1 MLPYL
6 FLITGGDFVNR
17 EIKYKAW
24 LKDAKCF
31 AEIRHISFFEG
42 KTVVKIYDKPMSEEV
57 WFDLEDLELLQ
68 YIGLKDKNGV
78 EIYEGDIVENG
89 NGKVGYIVF
98 LIQEAGFVV
107 VLKDR
112 DYRLGHRNTG
122 EGYNIAGNHKV
133 IGNIYEQPKQPE
145 NC

>member
-1 MLPYL
+1 M
-6 FLITGGDFVNR
+6 R
-17 EIKYKAW
+17 EIKFRAW
-24 LKDAKCF
+24 EKTSKSMVYDVQNVSRKRIIGESACESFQEVLDSWEY
-31 AEIRHISFFEG
+31 EI
-42 KTVVKIYDKPMSEEV
+42 M
-57 WFDLEDLELLQ
+57 Q
-68 YIGLKDKNGV
+68 YTGLKDKNGV

-122 EGYNIAGNHKV
+122 EGYNMTDNHKV
-133 IGNIYEQPKQPE
+133 IGNIYENPE
-145 NC
+145 LLEEITK